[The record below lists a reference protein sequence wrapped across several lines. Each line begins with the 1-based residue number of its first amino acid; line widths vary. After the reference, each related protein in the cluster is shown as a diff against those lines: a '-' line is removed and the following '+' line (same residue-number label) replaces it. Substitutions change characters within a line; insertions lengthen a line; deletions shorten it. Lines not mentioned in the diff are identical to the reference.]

1 MAEIS
6 QHAFH
11 AESIHVVCIT
21 PFSYGSFAGEAAA
34 IREPRGIFLAP
45 STASKNL
52 IAFRR
57 QTFSAELDW
66 SEKAEFFS
74 IDLPII
80 SIGGGQRFY
89 TCIYSNYLLTVY
101 PNLICTLQ
109 MHVELREPV
118 SGVESVVEMVR
129 FLRDASPSSN
139 EGINWIRCQYNSGVV
154 EFSTFHSL
162 VEFIRGKLETE
173 YYLSSRLPVSASFV
187 FPIFYCGLV
196 KGCKDADELIARYRA
211 DIAGMLNLWS
221 NNYDLQSKSE
231 IEARTRRNFHP
242 LVYGASYVSS
252 AGFFEFHPEN
262 VTEIAKRDGTSVR
275 EHHFREIYY
284 AATICEIAAAKY
296 FALRICDAIL
306 DSRFSSTKISPMY
319 IFNPFLSLYRALDV
333 LKFERS
339 ITVILGSIRS
349 LGLTRKPYTRE
360 ILEVLDEQ
368 FDTTALQDRVAQ
380 KVIGINRILTSMFQS
395 VIATTTLAVAAAA
408 AILTAIQIW
417 GITGPPPNASPSQV
431 HDVNSPK

>member
-1 MAEIS
+1 MLETS
-6 QHAFH
+6 QNAFQ
-11 AESIHVVCIT
+11 AESVHIVCIT
-21 PFSYGSFAGEAAA
+21 PFSYDSFAGEATA
-34 IREPRGIFLAP
+34 IREPRGIFVAP
-45 STASKNL
+45 TTASENL

-74 IDLPII
+74 IDLPVI
-80 SIGGGQRFY
+80 SIGGTQKCY
-89 TCIYSNYLLTVY
+89 KCIYSNYLLTVY

-109 MHVELREPV
+109 MHVELREPI
-118 SGVESVVEMVR
+118 SGVESVVEMVS
-129 FLRDASPSSN
+129 FLREASPSRN
-139 EGINWIRCQYNSGVV
+139 EGINWIRCQYNSGVL
-154 EFSTFHSL
+154 EFSSFHSL
-162 VEFIRGKLETE
+162 AEFIRDKLEAE
-173 YYLSSRLPVSASFV
+173 YYLPSRLPVSASFV

-196 KGCKDADELIARYRA
+196 KGCKDADELLARYRA

-231 IEARTRRNFHP
+231 IETRISRNFHP

-262 VTEIAKRDGTSVR
+262 VVEIAKRDGTSVR

-284 AATICEIAAAKY
+284 ATTICEIAAAKY

-306 DSRFSSTKISPMY
+306 DSRFSSTRISFMY
-319 IFNPFLSLYRALDV
+319 IFIPFLILYRALDV

-339 ITVILGSIRS
+339 ITLILGSIRS

-360 ILEVLDEQ
+360 ILEVLSEQ
-368 FDTTALQDRVAQ
+368 FDTMALQDRVAQ
-380 KVIGINRILTSMFQS
+380 KVVGINRILTSMFQS
-395 VIATTTLAVAAAA
+395 VMATATLAVAVAA

-417 GITGPPPNASPSQV
+417 GIAGAPPNASPRQV
-431 HDVNSPK
+431 HDVNPPK